1 MPVRGARLALG
12 AELGG
17 YRIDELIGQGAMGI
31 VYRVTNV
38 ALNRIYALKVLAPE
52 LAEDEQ
58 FRKRFQREMQIA
70 ASLEHSNVV
79 GVHYAGEQD
88 GLLFLAMDYV
98 HGSDLHKLMIEHGA
112 LDPSRAVEL
121 LRQVALA
128 LDAAHASGLVHRDI
142 KPGNILLTVRDGHEH
157 AYLTDFGLA
166 KRSDTL
172 AALTVQGAMVGT
184 VDYMAPEQVTGDPSD
199 ARTDIYALGCVFF
212 EMLTGKVPYE
222 RETSVATL
230 FAHVHDPPPRL
241 ESPLAE
247 EHPEFMAVFE
257 RAMAKQPGDRYL
269 SAGDFARDAA
279 AALGGTH
286 STGAESMVATGE
298 ARPSEATAGVPE
310 PSVDEPQAVGAHGAV
325 ADDPAQPPRGAAD
338 RPAEKAGGGGPI
350 RRYRWLAL
358 GMALVVAAAVAA
370 IIVLTGGSSTSGQ
383 GQVFQAVLRP
393 VPDNHVTG
401 SGTAAVRLN
410 GDMATVTLD
419 TTGLLNGAP
428 HAMHIHAFGEGIC
441 PPPSAA
447 KLYNGH
453 PAISTTDGLKYY
465 GPMAAALTLSGD
477 TSMNSMLAFPRYPSS
492 GDIRYQRTIAIST
505 GAANAIRNGNA
516 VVVVHGIDY
525 NHNGRYDNV
534 LNRSELDSA
543 VSQEATAPALCG
555 TLLNPA
561 TVGENG

>member
-17 YRIDELIGQGAMGI
+17 YRIDELIGQGAMGM
-31 VYRVTNV
+31 VYRVTNIG
-38 ALNRIYALKVLAPE
+38 LNRTYALKVLAPE

-70 ASLEHSNVV
+70 ASLEHPNVV

-88 GLLFLAMDYV
+88 GVLFLAMDYV
-98 HGSDLHKLMIEHGA
+98 HGTDLRKLMIEHGA
-112 LDPSRAVEL
+112 LSPSRAVEL

-142 KPGNILLTVRDGHEH
+142 KPGNILLTVRDGQEH

-269 SAGDFARDAA
+269 SAGDLARDAA

-310 PSVDEPQAVGAHGAV
+310 PTVDEPQAIAAHGAV
-325 ADDPAQPPRGAAD
+325 ADDPAQPPPGPPD
-338 RPAEKAGGGGPI
+338 QPAEKTGGGGPI
-350 RRYRWLAL
+350 RRYRWFAL
-358 GMALVVAAAVAA
+358 GA
-370 IIVLTGGSSTSGQ
+370 
-383 GQVFQAVLRP
+383 
-393 VPDNHVTG
+393 G
-401 SGTAAVRLN
+401 SGRRR
-410 GDMATVTLD
+410 G
-419 TTGLLNGAP
+419 G
-428 HAMHIHAFGEGIC
+428 
-441 PPPSAA
+441 
-447 KLYNGH
+447 
-453 PAISTTDGLKYY
+453 
-465 GPMAAALTLSGD
+465 
-477 TSMNSMLAFPRYPSS
+477 
-492 GDIRYQRTIAIST
+492 
-505 GAANAIRNGNA
+505 
-516 VVVVHGIDY
+516 
-525 NHNGRYDNV
+525 GRDH
-534 LNRSELDSA
+534 RA
-543 VSQEATAPALCG
+543 HRR
-555 TLLNPA
+555 
-561 TVGENG
+561 